1 MQARSD
7 TNETQPSS
15 MRRRNSSVSSRLL
28 ALNERFP
35 VARTAQVALD
45 FLPLVFQS
53 AVPPRKS
60 DNRDERV
67 ARLEQ
72 QLARLRVNQDHIVEK
87 VERTRRTVK
96 ALLRQTRDE
105 VPIKKR

>member
-1 MQARSD
+1 
-7 TNETQPSS
+7 
-15 MRRRNSSVSSRLL
+15 
-28 ALNERFP
+28 
-35 VARTAQVALD
+35 
-45 FLPLVFQS
+45 
-53 AVPPRKS
+53 
-60 DNRDERV
+60 
-67 ARLEQ
+67 LEQ